1 MQIDEVSF
9 MNRLLSP
16 NGANGTDFGTV
27 GTELL
32 KLIRENPEA
41 TQKQYAEQMQLSRR
55 TILRLFA
62 ELQERGILERKGSSR
77 KGRWIINQTC
87 ERGKAL

>member
-1 MQIDEVSF
+1 
-9 MNRLLSP
+9 
-16 NGANGTDFGTV
+16 
-27 GTELL
+27 L

-77 KGRWIINQTC
+77 KGRWIIN
-87 ERGKAL
+87 